1 MNLSRKFIIIIVS
14 SILFIAI
21 INVVAFYFFY
31 NSYIKI
37 YLAEKIKYRDD
48 ISIDYINDVIEKQT
62 VDDIDNI
69 FSDVEVEFF
78 ELLWNNK
85 GKIPLNKEENRDIII
100 NYLIKSGVTP
110 KYIEEILP
118 TNNFQKVLDSLKNK
132 SSPEY
137 NFLTK
142 LTWSIS
148 IINLLSIIGII
159 IVIFFF
165 TKKTISPIKQVTDQ
179 IKNLDFLKPNQEI
192 SYNKKDEIGL
202 LISAINGLNK
212 KLSVQENIRT
222 RLLADISHELKTPI
236 TSIQCYLEGISDGV
250 IKLDGKTLPSLT
262 EEMKRLINLVN
273 KIMDYE
279 RFDNKNLEASLQEE
293 NVSDILKLVV
303 ETHKK
308 RLKEN
313 HQRIKITGEN
323 IIILI
328 DKDLFKQ
335 LAHNLIGNFLKYA
348 GKESLLTINI
358 TKKYID
364 FSDNGAGVRQGEIP
378 YLMEKFYQGNIEKTW
393 NIEERG
399 IGIGLSIVWKIL
411 DSHKWK
417 YQVKSDEGKGFSF
430 KIIL

>member
-21 INVVAFYFFY
+21 VNVGAFYFFY

-37 YLAEKIKYRDD
+37 YLAEKIKYRDE
-48 ISIDYINDVIEKQT
+48 ISIDYINDIIEKQT
-62 VDDIDNI
+62 IDDIDNI
-69 FSDVEVEFF
+69 FSDVEIEFF
-78 ELLWNNK
+78 ELLGNNE
-85 GKIPLNKEENRDIII
+85 GKIPLNKEENRDVII
-100 NYLIKSGVTP
+100 NYLIKSWVTP

-132 SSPEY
+132 NSPEY

-142 LTWSIS
+142 LTWSIV
-148 IINLLSIIGII
+148 IINILSIVWII
-159 IVIFFF
+159 IIIFLF
-165 TKKTISPIKQVTDQ
+165 TKKTILPIKEVTNQ
-179 IKNLDFLKPNQEI
+179 IKNLNFWKANQEI

-202 LISAINGLNK
+202 LINAINGLNK
-212 KLSVQENIRT
+212 RLSVQENIRT

-236 TSIQCYLEGISDGV
+236 TSIQCYLEWISDGV

-279 RFDNKNLEASLQEE
+279 KFDNKKLEVNLQEE
-293 NVSDILKLVV
+293 NVSDILKLIV

-323 IIILI
+323 IIIPI

-348 GKESLLTINI
+348 WKESLLTINI

-364 FSDNGAGVRQGEIP
+364 FSDNGAGVKQSEIP
-378 YLMEKFYQGNIEKTW
+378 YLMEKFYQWNIEKTG

-411 DSHKWK
+411 DVHNWK
-417 YQVKSDEGKGFSF
+417 YQIKSDEKKGFSF

>member
-21 INVVAFYFFY
+21 VNVGAFYFFY

-37 YLAEKIKYRDD
+37 YLAEKIKYRDE
-48 ISIDYINDVIEKQT
+48 ISIDYINDIIEKQT
-62 VDDIDNI
+62 IDDIDNI
-69 FSDVEVEFF
+69 FSDVEIEFF
-78 ELLWNNK
+78 ELLGNNE
-85 GKIPLNKEENRDIII
+85 GKIPLNKEENRDVII

-132 SSPEY
+132 NSPEY

-142 LTWSIS
+142 LTWSIV
-148 IINLLSIIGII
+148 IINILSIVWII
-159 IVIFFF
+159 IIIFLF
-165 TKKTISPIKQVTDQ
+165 TKKTILPIKEVTNQ
-179 IKNLDFLKPNQEI
+179 IKNLNFGKANQEI

-202 LISAINGLNK
+202 LINAINGLNK
-212 KLSVQENIRT
+212 RLSVQENIRT

-279 RFDNKNLEASLQEE
+279 KFDNKKLEVNLQEE
-293 NVSDILKLVV
+293 NVSDILKLIV

-323 IIILI
+323 IIIPI

-364 FSDNGAGVRQGEIP
+364 FSDNGAGVKQSEIP
-378 YLMEKFYQGNIEKTW
+378 YLMEKFYQGNIEKTG

-399 IGIGLSIVWKIL
+399 IGIGLSIVGKIL
-411 DSHKWK
+411 DVHNWK
-417 YQVKSDEGKGFSF
+417 YQIKSDEKKGFSF